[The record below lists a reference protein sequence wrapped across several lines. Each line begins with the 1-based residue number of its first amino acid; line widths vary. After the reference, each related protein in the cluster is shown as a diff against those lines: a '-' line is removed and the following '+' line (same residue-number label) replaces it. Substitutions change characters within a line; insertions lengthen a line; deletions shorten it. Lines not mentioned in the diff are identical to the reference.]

1 MSEPSTPL
9 MRQYSA
15 IKKEHPNA
23 LLFFRLGDFYELFF
37 DDAILAARELQI
49 TLTSRN
55 KEKGVNIPMCG
66 VPYHAAEGYI
76 AKLIRRGFKVAVC
89 EQVEDPR
96 LATKLVR
103 REVTRVVT
111 PGTAADSSLN
121 AEENNFLAAVAT
133 VGDRVGF
140 AALDLSTGEFRATE
154 FAGESAGRRIQEEL
168 EQLRPKE
175 MLYGSSAPLL
185 EHASSTQ
192 LGSFATLNGRDT
204 PHSTGTA
211 PVARISGFGWAETPL
226 DDWIFAPDH
235 AIPLVENHF
244 GVLSLEGFGL
254 AGKQAAASAAGA
266 ILYYIRSTQRGTLD
280 HVDRIG
286 FYERQNCLVLDAV
299 TVRNLEL
306 IEPLFAGTDA
316 GVTLIRC
323 LDATIT
329 PMGKRLLRM
338 WMLRPSLDR
347 TEIEA
352 RLDAV
357 DVQVKD
363 IVGREELRRSLDGIL
378 DLERLLSRV
387 TLETANPRDVLALG
401 ASLGKLPKVR
411 GVLAGLL
418 APRLAMLHAA
428 IDELGDLRGKIES
441 MLAPE
446 PPLTLN
452 DGGVIAAGIDKDLDE
467 LRDLSHNSK
476 QYLAQV
482 ETRERERTGIGSLK
496 VKFNSIF
503 GYYIEISKANLHH
516 APTDYERKQTLVNAE
531 RFTTPELKEYE
542 SKILDAQEKIVEIE
556 RRLFAELRSAIA
568 AEAKRIRQTA
578 LALAEVDVLGS
589 LAHIAALR
597 NYCRPKFE
605 ADNSDQTADLEIVE
619 GRHPVIELQEMTI
632 GNDRFVPNDLFLNS
646 KTHNIVV
653 LTGPNM
659 GGKSTYLRQAALI
672 VIMAQMG
679 SFVPARSVRMGIV
692 DRVFTRIGASDNVAR
707 GRSTFMVE
715 MTETAAILHTATPR
729 SLILLDEV
737 GRGTSTYDGLAI
749 AWAAVEYLHA
759 RVRAKTLFATHYFE
773 LTELAEQLSGVKNY
787 HVSVKETGGSVVFL
801 RRVEPGAADRSYG
814 IEVAKLAG
822 LPNEVVVRAREVLAE
837 HESSE
842 HRLSGHLTPGSAPER
857 PAQLTIF
864 TPLSQPV
871 LEKLREADLDRMT
884 PLEALNLLAE
894 LKKADWQKRWQR
906 RTQLIHASG
915 QLLIVGFDGTEMSP
929 RLASLLAKIAPAGV
943 ILFARN
949 IKGVEQ
955 THTLLREC
963 QKCVAMPLF
972 TCVDLEGGTVDRFR
986 NVLGTAPSP
995 AEVFAT
1001 GSRALYRKHGRVI
1014 GENCRALGFNVDFAP
1029 VLDLAFAASR
1039 SVMSSRAVSDDP
1051 KQVVVYARE
1060 FLQGLRDAGVLGCGK
1075 HFPWAG

>member
-9 MRQYSA
+9 MRQYAA

-37 DDAILAARELQI
+37 DDAVLAARELQI

-55 KEKGVNIPMCG
+55 KEKGAAIPMCG

-89 EQVEDPR
+89 EQTEVPTKDPR
-96 LATKLVR
+96 LAKTLVR

-154 FAGESAGRRIQEEL
+154 FGGESAGRRIQEEL

-185 EHASSTQ
+185 ERSAAVSVRVGTGVSPVQ
-192 LGSFATLNGRDT
+192 RS
-204 PHSTGTA
+204 GTA
-211 PVARISGFGWAETPL
+211 PVPRVSGGGWAETPL

-235 AIPLVENHF
+235 AIPLLENHF

-254 AGKQAAASAAGA
+254 AGKRAAASAAGA

-316 GVTLIRC
+316 GVTLFRC
-323 LDATIT
+323 LDATVT
-329 PMGKRLLRM
+329 PMGKRLLRT

-347 TEIEA
+347 IEIDG
-352 RLDAV
+352 RLDSV
-357 DVQVKD
+357 EVQVKD
-363 IVGREELRRSLDGIL
+363 TVRREELRRSLDGIL

-387 TLETANPRDVLALG
+387 TLETANPRDVLALS
-401 ASLGKLPKVR
+401 ASLGRIPKVR
-411 GVLAGLL
+411 AVLGGLS
-418 APRLAMLHAA
+418 ASRLAALRIA
-428 IDELGDLRGKIES
+428 IDELGDLREKIDRT
-441 MLAPE
+441 LVPE

-452 DGGVIAAGIDKDLDE
+452 DGGVIAVGVDKDLDE
-467 LRDLSHNSK
+467 LRDLSRNSK

-503 GYYIEISKANLHH
+503 GYYIEISKANLHLSP
-516 APTDYERKQTLVNAE
+516 ADYERKQTLVNAE

-542 SKILDAQEKIVEIE
+542 SKILDAQEKIVDIE

-578 LALAEVDVLGS
+578 LALAEVDVLGC

-597 NYCRPKFE
+597 NYCRPNFDE
-605 ADNSDQTADLEIVE
+605 AEKKEDVGDLEIVE
-619 GRHPVIELQEMTI
+619 GRHPVIELQEQAA
-632 GNDRFVPNDLFLNS
+632 GSDRFVPNDLFLDS
-646 KTHNIVV
+646 SDHNIVV

-679 SFVPARSVRMGIV
+679 SFVPARAVRLGIV

-715 MTETAAILHTATPR
+715 MTETAAILHTATAR

-787 HVSVKETGGSVVFL
+787 HVSVKEAGGSVVFL

-842 HRLSGHLTPGSAPER
+842 RRLSEHLTPGVSTEPER
-857 PAQLTIF
+857 PTQLTIF

-871 LEKLREADLDRMT
+871 LDKLREVDLNRLT

-894 LKKADWQKRWQR
+894 LKRQ
-906 RTQLIHASG
+906 I
-915 QLLIVGFDGTEMSP
+915 E
-929 RLASLLAKIAPAGV
+929 
-943 ILFARN
+943 
-949 IKGVEQ
+949 
-955 THTLLREC
+955 
-963 QKCVAMPLF
+963 
-972 TCVDLEGGTVDRFR
+972 
-986 NVLGTAPSP
+986 
-995 AEVFAT
+995 
-1001 GSRALYRKHGRVI
+1001 
-1014 GENCRALGFNVDFAP
+1014 
-1029 VLDLAFAASR
+1029 
-1039 SVMSSRAVSDDP
+1039 
-1051 KQVVVYARE
+1051 
-1060 FLQGLRDAGVLGCGK
+1060 
-1075 HFPWAG
+1075 

>member
-37 DDAILAARELQI
+37 DDAVLAARELQI

-55 KEKGVNIPMCG
+55 KEKGVAIPMCG

-96 LATKLVR
+96 LAKKLVR

-185 EHASSTQ
+185 ERAAARQ
-192 LGSFATLNGRDT
+192 MGSFAALDGRVAR
-204 PHSTGTA
+204 PHTETDLSTGTA
-211 PVARISGFGWAETPL
+211 PVARISGGGWVETPL

-235 AIPLVENHF
+235 AIPLLENHF

-254 AGKQAAASAAGA
+254 AGKRAAASAAGA

-316 GVTLIRC
+316 GVTLFRC
-323 LDATIT
+323 LDATVT
-329 PMGKRLLRM
+329 PMGKRLLRT

-347 TEIEA
+347 SEIEG
-352 RLDAV
+352 RLDSV
-357 DVQVKD
+357 EVQVKD
-363 IVGREELRRSLDGIL
+363 SVRREELRRALDGIL

-387 TLETANPRDVLALG
+387 TLETANPRDVLALA
-401 ASLGKLPKVR
+401 ASLGRIPKVR
-411 GVLAGLL
+411 MVLAGLSESRPS
-418 APRLAMLHAA
+418 ASRLGALLGL
-428 IDELGDLRGKIES
+428 IDELGDLQGKIEGT
-441 MLAPE
+441 LVPE
-446 PPLTLN
+446 PPLTLS
-452 DGGVIAAGIDKDLDE
+452 DGGVIAAGVDKDLDE
-467 LRDLSHNSK
+467 LRDLSRNSK

-516 APTDYERKQTLVNAE
+516 APADYERKQTLVNAE

-568 AEAKRIRQTA
+568 TEAKRIRQTA
-578 LALAEVDVLGS
+578 LALAEVDVLGC

-597 NYCRPKFE
+597 NYCRPRFDE
-605 ADNSDQTADLEIVE
+605 AEKAEDVGDLEIVE
-619 GRHPVIELQEMTI
+619 GRHPVIELQELA
-632 GNDRFVPNDLFLNS
+632 GSDRFIPNDLFLDS
-646 KTHNIVV
+646 STHNIIV

-679 SFVPARSVRMGIV
+679 SFVPARAVRLGIV

-715 MTETAAILHTATPR
+715 MTETAAILHTATAR

-749 AWAAVEYLHA
+749 AWAAIEYLHA

-842 HRLSGHLTPGSAPER
+842 HRLSGHLTPGASTEPER
-857 PAQLTIF
+857 PTQLTIF

-871 LEKLREADLDRMT
+871 LEKLREVDLNRLT

-894 LKKADWQKRWQR
+894 LK
-906 RTQLIHASG
+906 
-915 QLLIVGFDGTEMSP
+915 
-929 RLASLLAKIAPAGV
+929 
-943 ILFARN
+943 
-949 IKGVEQ
+949 
-955 THTLLREC
+955 RE
-963 QKCVAMPLF
+963 
-972 TCVDLEGGTVDRFR
+972 
-986 NVLGTAPSP
+986 
-995 AEVFAT
+995 
-1001 GSRALYRKHGRVI
+1001 I
-1014 GENCRALGFNVDFAP
+1014 
-1029 VLDLAFAASR
+1029 
-1039 SVMSSRAVSDDP
+1039 
-1051 KQVVVYARE
+1051 
-1060 FLQGLRDAGVLGCGK
+1060 
-1075 HFPWAG
+1075 

>member
-37 DDAILAARELQI
+37 DDAVLAARELQI

-55 KEKGVNIPMCG
+55 KEKGVAIPMCG

-89 EQVEDPR
+89 EQVGVPTKDPR
-96 LATKLVR
+96 LAKKLVR

-133 VGDRVGF
+133 VGDHVGF

-175 MLYGSSAPLL
+175 MLYGSSAPLFEERSGGETGAL
-185 EHASSTQ
+185 ARPHTVAS
-192 LGSFATLNGRDT
+192 
-204 PHSTGTA
+204 PSTGTA
-211 PVARISGFGWAETPL
+211 PVARISGGGWVETPL

-235 AIPLVENHF
+235 AIPLLENHF

-254 AGKQAAASAAGA
+254 AGKRAAASAAGA

-316 GVTLIRC
+316 GVTLFRC
-323 LDATIT
+323 LDATAT
-329 PMGKRLLRM
+329 PMGKRLLRT

-347 TEIEA
+347 AEIEG

-357 DVQVKD
+357 EVQVKD
-363 IVGREELRRSLDGIL
+363 TVRREELRRSLDGIL

-387 TLETANPRDVLALG
+387 TLETANPRDVLALA
-401 ASLGKLPKVR
+401 ASLGRIPKVR
-411 GVLAGLL
+411 SVLAGLN
-418 APRLAMLHAA
+418 ASRLGALLGL
-428 IDELGDLRGKIES
+428 IDGLGDLRGKIDRT
-441 MLAPE
+441 LVPE
-446 PPLTLN
+446 PPLTLS
-452 DGGVIAAGIDKDLDE
+452 DGGVIAAGVDKDLDE
-467 LRDLSHNSK
+467 LRDLSRNSK

-516 APTDYERKQTLVNAE
+516 APADYERKQTLVNAE

-578 LALAEVDVLGS
+578 LALAEVDVLGC
-589 LAHIAALR
+589 LAHISALR
-597 NYCRPKFE
+597 NYCRPRFDEDEK
-605 ADNSDQTADLEIVE
+605 AGDVLDLEIVE
-619 GRHPVIELQEMTI
+619 GRHPVIELQELA
-632 GNDRFVPNDLFLNS
+632 GSDRFIPNDLFLDS
-646 KTHNIVV
+646 STHNIIV

-679 SFVPARSVRMGIV
+679 SFVPARAVRLGIV
-692 DRVFTRIGASDNVAR
+692 DRVFTRIGASDNLAR

-715 MTETAAILHTATPR
+715 MTETAAILHTATAR

-749 AWAAVEYLHA
+749 AWAAIEYLHA
-759 RVRAKTLFATHYFE
+759 HVRAKTLFATHYFE

-842 HRLSGHLTPGSAPER
+842 HRLSEHLTPGSSTEPER
-857 PAQLTIF
+857 PTQLTIF

-871 LEKLREADLDRMT
+871 LERLREVDLNRLT

-894 LKKADWQKRWQR
+894 LKKE
-906 RTQLIHASG
+906 I
-915 QLLIVGFDGTEMSP
+915 
-929 RLASLLAKIAPAGV
+929 
-943 ILFARN
+943 
-949 IKGVEQ
+949 
-955 THTLLREC
+955 
-963 QKCVAMPLF
+963 
-972 TCVDLEGGTVDRFR
+972 
-986 NVLGTAPSP
+986 
-995 AEVFAT
+995 
-1001 GSRALYRKHGRVI
+1001 
-1014 GENCRALGFNVDFAP
+1014 
-1029 VLDLAFAASR
+1029 
-1039 SVMSSRAVSDDP
+1039 
-1051 KQVVVYARE
+1051 
-1060 FLQGLRDAGVLGCGK
+1060 
-1075 HFPWAG
+1075 

>member
-9 MRQYSA
+9 MRQYAA

-37 DDAILAARELQI
+37 DDAVLAARELQI

-55 KEKGVNIPMCG
+55 KEKGVVIPMCG

-76 AKLIRRGFKVAVC
+76 SKLIRRGFKVAVC
-89 EQVEDPR
+89 EQVEDAR

-111 PGTAADSSLN
+111 PGTAADSLLN

-185 EHASSTQ
+185 ERVRGGTGVSPVGGSTIAP
-192 LGSFATLNGRDT
+192 LALVSGS
-204 PHSTGTA
+204 
-211 PVARISGFGWAETPL
+211 GWVETPL

-235 AIPLVENHF
+235 AIPLLENHF

-254 AGKQAAASAAGA
+254 AGKPAAAAAAGA

-316 GVTLIRC
+316 GVTLFRC
-323 LDATIT
+323 MDATAT
-329 PMGKRLLRM
+329 PMGKRLLRT
-338 WMLRPSLDR
+338 WMLRPSLDPS
-347 TEIEA
+347 EING
-352 RLDAV
+352 RLDSV
-357 DVQVKD
+357 EVQVKD
-363 IVGREELRRSLDGIL
+363 TVRREELRRALDGIL

-387 TLETANPRDVLALG
+387 TLETANPRDVLALA
-401 ASLGKLPKVR
+401 ASLARIPKVR
-411 GVLAGLL
+411 TVLAGLSAL
-418 APRLAMLHAA
+418 RLGALHTA
-428 IDELGDLRGKIES
+428 IDELGDLREKIDRT
-441 MLAPE
+441 LVPE
-446 PPLTLN
+446 PPLTLS
-452 DGGVIAAGIDKDLDE
+452 DGGVIAAGVDKDLDE
-467 LRDLSHNSK
+467 LRDLSRNSK

-503 GYYIEISKANLHH
+503 GYYIEISKANLHLSP
-516 APTDYERKQTLVNAE
+516 ADYERKQTLVNAE

-578 LALAEVDVLGS
+578 LALAEVDVLGC

-597 NYCRPKFE
+597 NYCRPHFDETEK
-605 ADNSDQTADLEIVE
+605 AGDVGDLEIVE
-619 GRHPVIELQEMTI
+619 GRHPVIELQELAA
-632 GNDRFVPNDLFLNS
+632 GSERFVPNELFLDS
-646 KTHNIVV
+646 STHNIVV

-679 SFVPARSVRMGIV
+679 SFVPARAVRLGIV
-692 DRVFTRIGASDNVAR
+692 DRVFTRIGASDNLAR

-715 MTETAAILHTATPR
+715 MTETAAILHTATAR
-729 SLILLDEV
+729 SLILLDEI

-749 AWAAVEYLHA
+749 AWAAIEYLHA

-773 LTELAEQLSGVKNY
+773 LTELTEQLSGVKNY

-842 HRLSGHLTPGSAPER
+842 RRLSEHLTPGSSTEPER
-857 PAQLTIF
+857 PTQLTIF

-871 LEKLREADLDRMT
+871 LEKLREVDLDRLT

-894 LKKADWQKRWQR
+894 LKRQID
-906 RTQLIHASG
+906 
-915 QLLIVGFDGTEMSP
+915 
-929 RLASLLAKIAPAGV
+929 
-943 ILFARN
+943 
-949 IKGVEQ
+949 
-955 THTLLREC
+955 
-963 QKCVAMPLF
+963 
-972 TCVDLEGGTVDRFR
+972 
-986 NVLGTAPSP
+986 
-995 AEVFAT
+995 
-1001 GSRALYRKHGRVI
+1001 
-1014 GENCRALGFNVDFAP
+1014 
-1029 VLDLAFAASR
+1029 
-1039 SVMSSRAVSDDP
+1039 
-1051 KQVVVYARE
+1051 
-1060 FLQGLRDAGVLGCGK
+1060 
-1075 HFPWAG
+1075 

>member
-1 MSEPSTPL
+1 VGTGSIANYKIRDYKITHSSMSEFSTPL
-9 MRQYSA
+9 MRQYAA

-37 DDAILAARELQI
+37 DDAVLAARELQI

-55 KEKGVNIPMCG
+55 KEKGVEIPMCG

-76 AKLIRRGFKVAVC
+76 SKLIRRGFKVAVC

-96 LATKLVR
+96 LAKKLVR

-133 VGDRVGF
+133 VGDRAGF

-154 FAGESAGRRIQEEL
+154 FVGESAVRRIQEEL

-175 MLYGSSAPLL
+175 VLYGSSAPLFEKRGNPETAARL
-185 EHASSTQ
+185 
-192 LGSFATLNGRDT
+192 DT
-204 PHSTGTA
+204 DQSRTIPSTGPA
-211 PVARISGFGWAETPL
+211 PIRSANGLAETPL

-235 AIPLVENHF
+235 AIPLLENHF

-266 ILYYIRSTQRGTLD
+266 ILYYIRSTQRGKLD

-306 IEPLFAGTDA
+306 IEPLFAGTDS
-316 GVTLIRC
+316 GVTLFRC
-323 LDATIT
+323 LDATVT
-329 PMGKRLLRM
+329 PMGKRLLRT
-338 WMLRPSLDR
+338 WMLRPSLDQA
-347 TEIEA
+347 EING

-357 DVQVKD
+357 EVQVKD
-363 IVGREELRRSLDGIL
+363 TLRREELRRSLDGIL

-387 TLETANPRDVLALG
+387 TLETANPRDVLALS
-401 ASLGKLPKVR
+401 ASLARIPKMRTALLGLPTQ
-411 GVLAGLL
+411 
-418 APRLAMLHAA
+418 RLSTLHTA
-428 IDELGDLRGKIES
+428 IDDLTDLRERIDRT
-441 MLAPE
+441 LVPE
-446 PPLTLN
+446 PPLTLS
-452 DGGVIAAGIDKDLDE
+452 DGGVIAAAVDKDLDE
-467 LRDLSHNSK
+467 LRDLSRNSK

-503 GYYIEISKANLHH
+503 GYYIEISKANLHLSP
-516 APTDYERKQTLVNAE
+516 ADYERKQTLVNAE

-578 LALAEVDVLGS
+578 LALAEVDVLGC

-597 NYCRPKFE
+597 NYCRPRFE
-605 ADNSDQTADLEIVE
+605 SDDAEHSGDLEIVE
-619 GRHPVIELQEMTI
+619 GRHPVIELQEMAA
-632 GNDRFVPNDLFLNS
+632 GSERFVPNDLFLNS
-646 KTHNIVV
+646 SAQNKPQNASHNIIV

-679 SFVPARSVRMGIV
+679 SFVPARAARLGIV

-715 MTETAAILHTATPR
+715 MTETAAILHTATAR

-759 RVRAKTLFATHYFE
+759 KVRAKTLFATHYFE

-787 HVSVKETGGSVVFL
+787 HVSVKEAGGSVVFL

-842 HRLSGHLTPGSAPER
+842 RRLSDHLTPGPSAEPER
-857 PAQLTIF
+857 PTQLTIF

-871 LEKLREADLDRMT
+871 LDKLREVDLNRLT

-894 LKKADWQKRWQR
+894 LKKQID
-906 RTQLIHASG
+906 
-915 QLLIVGFDGTEMSP
+915 
-929 RLASLLAKIAPAGV
+929 
-943 ILFARN
+943 
-949 IKGVEQ
+949 
-955 THTLLREC
+955 
-963 QKCVAMPLF
+963 
-972 TCVDLEGGTVDRFR
+972 
-986 NVLGTAPSP
+986 
-995 AEVFAT
+995 
-1001 GSRALYRKHGRVI
+1001 
-1014 GENCRALGFNVDFAP
+1014 
-1029 VLDLAFAASR
+1029 
-1039 SVMSSRAVSDDP
+1039 
-1051 KQVVVYARE
+1051 
-1060 FLQGLRDAGVLGCGK
+1060 
-1075 HFPWAG
+1075 